1 MNAHAWAMRL
11 DRADAEAAARLR
23 QVSDIEVC
31 EGPDAV
37 WLRGPDAD
45 EVLQRRLAAVPRA
58 VRFTVLPDGQLL
70 PFAARVPRGWLPEGP
85 WLALSRWMALAM
97 PPGRFAGRC
106 QARVPLVLVRSAH
119 EEETSLLLTSWRAW
133 SSYAVEAPQVR
144 LDRWRFAVSADGRAA
159 IHGRPLPPLPGQHWV
174 ERDGVAVPAGWNWRP
189 AVEPAIVR
197 NLLGLAAG
205 DIALWHED
213 GRWEQIEGDAFVR
226 ATRAAVR
233 ETEKNF
239 RL

>member
-1 MNAHAWAMRL
+1 MRSRPRKSGWTAGVL
-11 DRADAEAAARLR
+11 PSRPTAAR
-23 QVSDIEVC
+23 
-31 EGPDAV
+31 
-37 WLRGPDAD
+37 
-45 EVLQRRLAAVPRA
+45 
-58 VRFTVLPDGQLL
+58 RFTDALC
-70 PFAARVPRGWLPEGP
+70 RRCRGSIGW
-85 WLALSRWMALAM
+85 
-97 PPGRFAGRC
+97 
-106 QARVPLVLVRSAH
+106 SA
-119 EEETSLLLTSWRAW
+119 
-133 SSYAVEAPQVR
+133 
-144 LDRWRFAVSADGRAA
+144 
-159 IHGRPLPPLPGQHWV
+159 
-174 ERDGVAVPAGWNWRP
+174 DGVAVPAGWNWRP